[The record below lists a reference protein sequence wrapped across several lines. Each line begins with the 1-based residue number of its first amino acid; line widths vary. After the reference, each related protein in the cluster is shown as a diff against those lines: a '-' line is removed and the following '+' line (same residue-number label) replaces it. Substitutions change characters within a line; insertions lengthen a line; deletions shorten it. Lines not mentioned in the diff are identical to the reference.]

1 MGTRTGSTATAA
13 VPELHCENSVLVRDH
28 GERHERLLQSQSS
41 RQTLASTPVFTS
53 FVASFSRMQKLSW
66 ASIARLPPPTPTNSR
81 SETGSLKVPPDPDHH
96 QSADE
101 ESNGGSSTGQGR
113 PPSLA
118 NNMLGGS
125 GSSTDGA
132 SKAPPRRDK
141 TKEEL
146 ANTKRELER
155 CQKNARFYRKE
166 MEQCNYDLQRA
177 IGDNRVFSRS
187 VHELQS
193 ANARLKD
200 HLLSSQQELASVQ
213 VKLDNNQGHKL
224 KAAHGM
230 LTEADG
236 LDTRNSS
243 AYTPGLTLQ

>member
-1 MGTRTGSTATAA
+1 
-13 VPELHCENSVLVRDH
+13 
-28 GERHERLLQSQSS
+28 
-41 RQTLASTPVFTS
+41 
-53 FVASFSRMQKLSW
+53 MQKLSW
-66 ASIARLPPPTPTNSR
+66 ASIARPPPPTPTNPR
-81 SETGSLKVPPDPDHH
+81 SETGSWKVPSDPDHH
-96 QSADE
+96 QYADE

-155 CQKNARFYRKE
+155 SQKEARFYRKE
-166 MEQCNYDLQRA
+166 MEQSNYDLQRA

-213 VKLDNNQGHKL
+213 EKLDNNQGHKL

-243 AYTPGLTLQ
+243 AYIPGLTLQ